1 MIKAVLL
8 SFSFV
13 SVHIILVMSFRKMK
27 VEICVIVAMAFLKRY
42 GHDRMHEGH
51 FIV

>member
-13 SVHIILVMSFRKMK
+13 SIHIILVMSFRKMK
-27 VEICVIVAMAFLKRY
+27 VEICVIDCSDGIFKKVWS
-42 GHDRMHEGH
+42 
-51 FIV
+51 